1 MFVGFVGFVF
11 ATHCLLAATTAAG
24 LLGTADPNVICVA
37 IATSMIPDMDTTK
50 SYPGRII
57 WPLARWLEERFP
69 HRSVTHSF
77 LLTLVLAIA
86 AIPVFY
92 YTHSWQ
98 MAAALP
104 LGQATSAIADT
115 FTKAGSMLFWPARA
129 ICVAGRNPR
138 YRLETGS
145 AAELPV
151 ALLAM
156 ALLCLFLWFNT
167 GGGFTAQFAQWL
179 FPNADTAIELFEKH
193 GTTHSVIVDV
203 EGTHTSTSRR
213 VKETFTVLDHAQ
225 HNLMV
230 ANAGGA
236 LYKVGQAS
244 DCQIRPTKIKSR
256 LGSSQTLVF
265 KTQDIIEADAA
276 AWLGSLS
283 PQVYLSGELVVEEP
297 EELVAPSPELDTMPT
312 VAVAAGKVTLHYA
325 RSNELSFLQGFWIS
339 TGRVVIKEV
348 VRGSANGMAANRQ

>member
-1 MFVGFVGFVF
+1 MFIGFVF
-11 ATHCLLAATTAAG
+11 ATHCLLAATTTAG
-24 LLGTADPNVICVA
+24 LLGTADPNVIGVA

-50 SYPGRII
+50 SYPGRLL

-77 LLTLVLAIA
+77 LLTLVLAVA

-92 YTHSWQ
+92 YTRSWQ

-104 LGQATSAIADT
+104 LGQATSALADT

-151 ALLAM
+151 ALFAM
-156 ALLCLFLWFNT
+156 GLLCLFLWFNT
-167 GGGFTAQFAQWL
+167 GGGFTQQFAQWL
-179 FPNADTAIELFEKH
+179 FPNEDTAIELFEQH
-193 GTTHSVIVDV
+193 GSTHSVIVDV

-213 VKETFTVLDHAQ
+213 VKQTFTVLDIAQ
-225 HNLMV
+225 RTLIV
-230 ANAGGA
+230 ANAEGA
-236 LYKVGQAS
+236 VYKVGETS
-244 DCQIRPTKIKSR
+244 DCQIRPTKVKSR
-256 LGSSQTLVF
+256 VGSPQTLVP

-276 AWLGSLS
+276 AWLASVS
-283 PQVYLSGELVVEEP
+283 PQAYLSGELVVEEP
-297 EELVAPSPELDTMPT
+297 EELVAPPPELDTMPT
-312 VAVAAGKVTLHYA
+312 VTVVAGKVTLNYA
-325 RSNELSFLQGFWIS
+325 RRSDISFLQGFWIS
-339 TGRVVIKEV
+339 TGRVVMKEIV
-348 VRGSANGMAANRQ
+348 KGGGNGLAANEQ